1 MGLRVEAEAFVS
13 SMKGLLEV
21 VENLPSTWKGWHNDA
36 QDAYQAG
43 PFTAGNAALSQ
54 QELC

>member
-1 MGLRVEAEAFVS
+1 MGLIVEVEAFVS
-13 SMKGLLEV
+13 YVKGFLEV

-43 PFTAGNAALSQ
+43 PFNAGDAALSQ